1 MAPCWIQEIA
11 EVASKAWRFGPGR
24 AAVSVPQS
32 TDEVLS
38 KNATLERQRIF
49 RLQNS
54 TSLQIPKAA
63 FQRLVKDILE
73 QLNEEERK
81 FEVPRYATQ
90 EEHAPFRMESQAL
103 FALQEAAEHYLTGL
117 MEDGNLCAI
126 HNKRVTLMTKDLEI
140 VSRLRHRK
148 I

>member
-1 MAPCWIQEIA
+1 EASTPRKKRMDHQKHHKAFKREDKQLA
-11 EVASKAWRFGPGR
+11 E
-24 AAVSVPQS
+24 
-32 TDEVLS
+32 
-38 KNATLERQRIF
+38 IF